1 MKLWDAD
8 LRDVLRRWR
17 ERPPVVLEL
26 RRDGYCLVRVHN
38 GEAEVITAQ
47 DIDPLS
53 SRYRELLLESLRHS
67 VQSQGLA
74 GSPAAT
80 YLFREDY
87 NLQVVDAPKVPA
99 GEMLAALRWQLAD
112 LLDFPVSEAVLAAIP
127 VPDTEGQQIFAVAA
141 RESVVQERVDLLRG
155 AGLQPFYVGI
165 IDLALRD
172 LCWLLPEA
180 AGGVGLLLVETRSCH
195 LILVQGGSYRF
206 GRPLALGS
214 AYFPGDDDP
223 AGFRSASEDLA
234 LEMQRTMDFYEN
246 RFHRPPPAVLYLCG
260 APKLLP
266 ETLGE
271 LLGRRCAHVEELLS
285 PADSRCLL
293 AQAFAAEL
301 PAP

>member
-38 GEAEVITAQ
+38 GEAELITAQ

-53 SRYRELLLESLRHS
+53 SRYRETLLESLRHS

-112 LLDFPVSEAVLAAIP
+112 LLDFPV
-127 VPDTEGQQIFAVAA
+127 
-141 RESVVQERVDLLRG
+141 LL
-155 AGLQPFYVGI
+155 I
-165 IDLALRD
+165 
-172 LCWLLPEA
+172 
-180 AGGVGLLLVETRSCH
+180 
-195 LILVQGGSYRF
+195 
-206 GRPLALGS
+206 
-214 AYFPGDDDP
+214 
-223 AGFRSASEDLA
+223 
-234 LEMQRTMDFYEN
+234 
-246 RFHRPPPAVLYLCG
+246 
-260 APKLLP
+260 
-266 ETLGE
+266 
-271 LLGRRCAHVEELLS
+271 
-285 PADSRCLL
+285 
-293 AQAFAAEL
+293 
-301 PAP
+301 

>member
-26 RRDGYCLVRVHN
+26 RRDGYCLVRVHD
-38 GEAEVITAQ
+38 GEAELITAQ

-195 LILVQGGSYRF
+195 LTMVQGGSYRF

-214 AYFPGDDDP
+214 EHFPGDDDP
-223 AGFRSASEDLA
+223 AGFRAASEDLA

-246 RFHRPPPAVLYLCG
+246 RFRRPPPAVLYLCG

>member
-8 LRDVLRRWR
+8 LRDILRRWR
-17 ERPPVVLEL
+17 QRPPVVLEL
-26 RRDGYCLVRVHN
+26 RRDGYCFVRVQN
-38 GEAEVITAQ
+38 GEAELITSQ
-47 DIDPLS
+47 DVDPLS
-53 SRYRELLLESLRHS
+53 TRYRELLLESLRHC
-67 VQSQGLA
+67 VQSQGLG

-80 YLFREDY
+80 FLFREDY

-112 LLDFPVSEAVLAAIP
+112 LLDFPVQEAVLAALP

-141 RESVVQERVDLLRG
+141 RQSVIQERVDLLRG

-172 LCWLLPEA
+172 LCWLLPEE
-180 AGGVGLLLVETRSCH
+180 AGGVGLLLVETRSSH

-206 GRPLALGS
+206 GRPLPLGS
-214 AYFPGDDDP
+214 AHFPGADDP
-223 AGFRSASEDLA
+223 AGFRAASEDLA
-234 LEMQRTMDFYEN
+234 LEIQRTMDFYEN
-246 RFHRPPPAVLYLCG
+246 RFRRPPPAVLYLSG

-266 ETLGE
+266 EMLGE
-271 LLGRRCAHVEELLS
+271 LLGRRCAHVQEMLS

-301 PAP
+301 PVP